1 MLTDNR
7 RARDRRVAGQD
18 ILDVL
23 EGISYFVDLDG
34 RIVAFGRTNWN
45 QFATENGAADSLRE
59 KDVIGRKLSDFIN
72 GSEVQDSY
80 GTLTA
85 QLKSDPDT
93 KVVIAYRCDSP
104 TERRD
109 MRLSI
114 SAVRSRGRLVG
125 DLYVST
131 MLSTQSRP
139 HLNVFDFQSMTAWAE
154 KQQSLQTL
162 AMCSYCQRLN
172 CGDQVHQDWV
182 EAPEYYRRGGTDAVK
197 ISHGICLGCL
207 DRILGPQT

>member
-1 MLTDNR
+1 MLTDSR
-7 RARDRRVAGQD
+7 RARDPEVAGQD

-23 EGISYFVDLDG
+23 EGISYFVDLEG

-45 QFATENGAADSLRE
+45 QFATENGAADLLNE
-59 KDVIGRKLSDFIN
+59 KDVIGRKLSDFIFGN
-72 GSEVQDSY
+72 EVQDSY
-80 GTLTA
+80 APLME
-85 QLKSDPDT
+85 QLKSAPDT
-93 KVVIAYRCDSP
+93 KVAFAYRCDSP

-125 DLYVST
+125 YLYVST
-131 MLSTQSRP
+131 TLSTQSRP
-139 HLNVFDFQSMTAWAE
+139 HLNVFDFQSMIAWAE
-154 KQQSLQTL
+154 KQPSLKML

-172 CGDQVHQDWV
+172 CGDEVHEDWV

-197 ISHGICLGCL
+197 ISHGICQGCL
-207 DRILGPQT
+207 DRILGPQS